1 RRRTRKD
8 AAPAEPVVE
17 TIAVEAEIPVE
28 PAAETEPPKPAVIV
42 ADAKPDEEGPRRKG
56 WWNKLL
62 S

>member
-1 RRRTRKD
+1 EPAAKPARRRTRKD
-8 AAPAEPVVE
+8 AAPAEPVAE
-17 TIAVEAEIPVE
+17 TIAVEAE
-28 PAAETEPPKPAVIV
+28 AEPPKPAVIV